1 MLCTFWLIN
10 LLVIKGM
17 PLLMPSRQQIVEDHD
32 PKVADMEE
40 KALLDRAQGP
50 HERAALMKQLQEL
63 SLERKRQK
71 LLDDHQTV
79 VSGLPGDHFA
89 IFDCGDDG
97 AIHKALI
104 YTNLN
109 PVKKPLIVTRTLWKS
124 TFR

>member
-104 YTNLN
+104 YITTGN
-109 PVKKPLIVTRTLWKS
+109 KQKI
-124 TFR
+124 